1 MKKSHHFCKNINKLE
16 LEKTNFTHYGT
27 FNLKLKAV
35 YLIKKPAKIY
45 QTSVVAN
52 NQGIAQ

>member
-16 LEKTNFTHYGT
+16 LEKTNFTHYGA